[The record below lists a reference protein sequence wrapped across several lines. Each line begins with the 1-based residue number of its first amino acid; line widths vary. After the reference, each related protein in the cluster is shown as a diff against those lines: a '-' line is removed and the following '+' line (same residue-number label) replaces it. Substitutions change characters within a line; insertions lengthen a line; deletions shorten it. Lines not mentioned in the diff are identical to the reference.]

1 MRSNLEKSANLKKLI
16 SCKEFFLILKLLL
29 QGSFKP
35 RLLVLYMMIAMPS
48 VTELKEIQRRI
59 AVYDDDRAYKELFF
73 LFYKAL
79 TQFAFSFVKSR
90 EMSEEV
96 VSDVF
101 INIWKGRK
109 HLEEIDNLRT
119 YLYISTK
126 NISLKYL
133 LKQHKRVAIAIDALD
148 IELESKEIHPEQ
160 IMITAEMANKIT
172 EAVNQLPP
180 RCKLVYKFIKEDGL
194 RYKEVATIL
203 NISVKT
209 IDNQLAIA
217 LKKISTAINVNL
229 KKEPLL

>member
-1 MRSNLEKSANLKKLI
+1 M
-16 SCKEFFLILKLLL
+16 
-29 QGSFKP
+29 
-35 RLLVLYMMIAMPS
+35 LLVLEKLLFRQHNINAAGLHIMLAMPS
-48 VTELKEIQRRI
+48 INELKEIQRRI
-59 AVYDDDRAYKELFF
+59 AVYDDEKAYKELFF
-73 LFYKAL
+73 LFYKSL
-79 TQFAFSFVKSR
+79 TQFAFSFVRSR

-101 INIWKGRK
+101 INIWKGRTQ
-109 HLEEIDNLRT
+109 LEEIVNVKT

-133 LKQHKRVAIAIDALD
+133 LKQHKQVAIAIDALT

-160 IMITAEMANKIT
+160 MMITADMVNKIT

-194 RYKEVATIL
+194 RYKEVAAIL

-217 LKKISTAINVNL
+217 LKKIGTAINVNL
-229 KKEPLL
+229 KKEHLS

>member
-1 MRSNLEKSANLKKLI
+1 
-16 SCKEFFLILKLLL
+16 
-29 QGSFKP
+29 
-35 RLLVLYMMIAMPS
+35 MPS
-48 VTELKEIQRRI
+48 LNDLKEIQRRI
-59 AVYDDDRAYKELFF
+59 ATYDDEKAYQELFF

-79 TQFAFSFVKSR
+79 NQFAFSFVKSR

-109 HLEEIDNLRT
+109 HLEEIDDLKT

-126 NISLKYL
+126 NIALKYL
-133 LKQHKRVAIAIDALD
+133 LKQHKRVAIAIDALNV
-148 IELESKEIHPEQ
+148 ELESKEIHPEQ
-160 IMITAEMANKIT
+160 MMITADMVSKIS
-172 EAVNQLPP
+172 EAVNHLPP

-194 RYKEVATIL
+194 RYKEVAAIL

-217 LKKISTAINVNL
+217 LKKIGTAINIDLKRVN
-229 KKEPLL
+229 P

>member
-1 MRSNLEKSANLKKLI
+1 MLAI
-16 SCKEFFLILKLLL
+16 
-29 QGSFKP
+29 
-35 RLLVLYMMIAMPS
+35 PS
-48 VTELKEIQRRI
+48 TNDLREIQRRI
-59 AVYDDDRAYKELFF
+59 AVYDDDKAYKELFF

-79 TQFAFSFVKSR
+79 TQFANSFVKSR
-90 EMSEEV
+90 EMAEEI

-109 HLEEIDNLRT
+109 NLEEIENLKT

-133 LKQHKRVAIAIDALD
+133 LKQHKQVAIAIDALT
-148 IELESKEIHPEQ
+148 IELESNEMHPDQ
-160 IMITAEMANKIT
+160 LMITADMVNKIS

-194 RYKEVATIL
+194 RYKEVAAIL

-217 LKKISTAINVNL
+217 LKKIGAAINVNL
-229 KKEPLL
+229 KREQLSWLF

>member
-1 MRSNLEKSANLKKLI
+1 MD
-16 SCKEFFLILKLLL
+16 
-29 QGSFKP
+29 Q
-35 RLLVLYMMIAMPS
+35 
-48 VTELKEIQRRI
+48 LKEVQRRI
-59 AVYDDDRAYKELFF
+59 AVYDDEKAYKELFF
-73 LFYKAL
+73 IFYKAL

-90 EMSEEV
+90 EMAEEI

-109 HLEEIDNLRT
+109 HLEEIENLKT

-133 LKQHKRVAIAIDALD
+133 LRQHKQVAIAIDSLT
-148 IELESKEIHPEQ
+148 IELEAKEIHPEQ
-160 IMITAEMANKIT
+160 MMITADMVHKIS

-194 RYKEVATIL
+194 KYKEVASIL

-217 LKKISTAINVNL
+217 LKKIGAAINVNL
-229 KKEPLL
+229 KKEQLL

>member
-1 MRSNLEKSANLKKLI
+1 M
-16 SCKEFFLILKLLL
+16 F
-29 QGSFKP
+29 
-35 RLLVLYMMIAMPS
+35 AMPS
-48 VTELKEIQRRI
+48 VNEIREIQRRI
-59 AVYDDDRAYKELFF
+59 AVYDDEKAYKELFF
-73 LFYKAL
+73 LFYKPL

-90 EMSEEV
+90 EMSEEI

-109 HLEEIDNLRT
+109 NFEEIANLKT

-133 LKQHKRVAIAIDALD
+133 LKQHRQVAIGIDSLT
-148 IELESKEIHPEQ
+148 IELESKEIHPDQ
-160 IMITAEMANKIT
+160 MMITADMMNKIT

-194 RYKEVATIL
+194 RYKEVAVIL

-217 LKKISTAINVNL
+217 LKKIGSAINVDL
-229 KKEPLL
+229 KRQRV

>member
-1 MRSNLEKSANLKKLI
+1 MNAVGLYI
-16 SCKEFFLILKLLL
+16 M
-29 QGSFKP
+29 
-35 RLLVLYMMIAMPS
+35 LVMPS
-48 VTELKEIQRRI
+48 VNELREIQRRI
-59 AVYDDDRAYKELFF
+59 AVYDDEKAYKELFF
-73 LFYKAL
+73 IFYKAL

-90 EMSEEV
+90 EMAEEI

-109 HLEEIDNLRT
+109 HLEEIENLKT

-133 LKQHKRVAIAIDALD
+133 LKQHKSVAIAIDSLTV
-148 IELESKEIHPEQ
+148 ELESKDIHPEQ
-160 IMITAEMANKIT
+160 MMITADMMNKIS

-194 RYKEVATIL
+194 RYKEVAAIL

-217 LKKISTAINVNL
+217 LKKIGAAINVNL
-229 KKEPLL
+229 KKRSTELSQPRPPPTSPWRRLIKVPPILIERY

>member
-1 MRSNLEKSANLKKLI
+1 ML
-16 SCKEFFLILKLLL
+16 
-29 QGSFKP
+29 
-35 RLLVLYMMIAMPS
+35 AMPT
-48 VTELKEIQRRI
+48 VNQLKEIQRRI
-59 AVYDDDRAYKELFF
+59 AVYDDEKAYKELFF

-90 EMSEEV
+90 EMAEEI

-109 HLEEIDNLRT
+109 HMDEIDNLKT

-133 LKQHKRVAIAIDALD
+133 LKQHKQVAIAIDSLT
-148 IELESKEIHPEQ
+148 IELESKDIHPEQ
-160 IMITAEMANKIT
+160 MMITADMINKIT
-172 EAVNQLPP
+172 NAVNQLPP

-194 RYKEVATIL
+194 RYKEVAAIL

-217 LKKISTAINVNL
+217 LKKIGSAISVDL
-229 KKEPLL
+229 KKVHHS

>member
-1 MRSNLEKSANLKKLI
+1 M
-16 SCKEFFLILKLLL
+16 
-29 QGSFKP
+29 P
-35 RLLVLYMMIAMPS
+35 AMPS
-48 VTELKEIQRRI
+48 ENELREIQRRI
-59 AVYDDDRAYKELFF
+59 AVYDDEKAYKELFF

-79 TQFAFSFVKSR
+79 SQFAFSFVRSR
-90 EMSEEV
+90 EMAEEI

-109 HLEEIDNLRT
+109 HLQEIDNLKT

-133 LKQHKRVAIAIDALD
+133 LKQQKQVAIAIDALT
-148 IELESKEIHPEQ
+148 IELESQDIHPDQ
-160 IMITAEMANKIT
+160 MMITADMVSKIT

-194 RYKEVATIL
+194 RYKEVASIL
-203 NISVKT
+203 SISVKT

-217 LKKISTAINVNL
+217 LKKIGSAINVNL
-229 KKEPLL
+229 KKEHLL